1 MTGAGRHLELG
12 VDVKQMPVHWHGHTR
27 VPCAVSIRGPRRPEL
42 LATTAQRRNPRL
54 RIKEI
59 RELTVPLQGNISN
72 AVVNFADHTVSLV
85 AVITDVVRNGLPIAG
100 LAFDSIGRFGQAGI
114 LHERIFP
121 RLNSVGPDLLLN
133 ESGNGFACNK
143 ILKLAMKNEKP
154 GGHGDRAAAIA
165 AVELAF
171 WDLNAKLNDEPAYIT
186 ISRHFGMNPELRGV
200 PVYAAGGYYYPQY
213 GAHRLRDEFRK
224 YQEMGFSAF
233 KMKIGGASLHD
244 DLARIEAALSVA
256 GAGSRLAVDA
266 NGKFDLASAL
276 AYAEALRPY
285 ELRWFEEIGDPLD
298 YVLNRRV
305 AELYDAPIAT
315 GENLFSFQDVNNLL
329 LFGGMRPSL
338 DVFQMDPGLSYGLI
352 EYDRMLA
359 LLEKH
364 GISRKFAYPHGGHL
378 INLHIVVG
386 LELGGCEAY
395 PGVFAPFGGYSPDC
409 RLEDGCIFPGDAPG
423 FGLEAKQE
431 LHTAISQILA

>member
-1 MTGAGRHLELG
+1 
-12 VDVKQMPVHWHGHTR
+12 V
-27 VPCAVSIRGPRRPEL
+27 VS
-42 LATTAQRRNPRL
+42 
-54 RIKEI
+54 
-59 RELTVPLQGNISN
+59 
-72 AVVNFADHTVSLV
+72 FADHTVSLV
-85 AVITDVVRNGLPIAG
+85 AVITDVVRDGLPIAG

-114 LHERIFP
+114 LRERIFP
-121 RLNSVGPDLLLN
+121 RLSSVGPDLLLN
-133 ESGNGFACNK
+133 ENRNGFACDK

-186 ISRHFGMNPELRGV
+186 ISRHFGMNPEPRGV
-200 PVYAAGGYYYPQY
+200 PVYAGGGYYYPQY
-213 GAHRLRDEFRK
+213 DANRLRDEFRK
-224 YQEMGFSAF
+224 YQELGFTAF

-266 NGKFDLASAL
+266 NGKFDLANAL

-298 YVLNRRV
+298 FDLNRRV
-305 AELYDAPIAT
+305 AEIYDAPIAT
-315 GENLFSFQDVNNLL
+315 GENLFSFQDVSNLL
-329 LFGGMRPSL
+329 LFGGMRPGL

-352 EYDRMLA
+352 EYGRMLA
-359 LLEKH
+359 LLEKY
-364 GISRKFAYPHGGHL
+364 GVSRKFAYPHGGHL

-395 PGVFAPFGGYSPDC
+395 PGVFAPFGGYSPNC
-409 RLEDGCIFPGDAPG
+409 RLENGCIFPGDAPG
-423 FGLEAKQE
+423 FGLEAKPE
-431 LHTAISQILA
+431 LRTAISQILA